1 MSHQTSSHENQTS
14 EPVMLHPISK
24 RMILLSKIAR
34 GLYQSHP
41 EYQRKSRWRLAL
53 LLQRVIF
60 QVYLLEREH
69 DAKMDTLDVL
79 RECALHLLEIHQH
92 AAKTQQPI
100 NAADV
105 YQLAID
111 MLEALEPTHDQQVA
125 T

>member
-1 MSHQTSSHENQTS
+1 MSHQASSPENKAS

-34 GLYQSHP
+34 GLHQSHP
-41 EYQRKSRWRLAL
+41 EYQRKPRWKLGL
-53 LLQRVIF
+53 LLRRVIL

-69 DAKMDTLDVL
+69 EAKIDTIDTL

-100 NAADV
+100 KPADV
-105 YQLAID
+105 YQLAMD
-111 MLEALEPTHDQQVA
+111 MLEALEPNHHEQVV

>member
-14 EPVMLHPISK
+14 EPVVLHPISK
-24 RMILLSKIAR
+24 RMIFLSKIAR

-53 LLQRVIF
+53 LLQRVIL

-111 MLEALEPTHDQQVA
+111 MLEALEPSHDQQVA

>member
-1 MSHQTSSHENQTS
+1 MNHQPSSPENQTE
-14 EPVMLHPISK
+14 EPVVLHPISE

-41 EYQRKSRWRLAL
+41 EYRWESRRQLAL
-53 LLQRVIF
+53 LLQRVIL

-69 DAKMDTLDVL
+69 DAQIDTLDVL
-79 RECALHLLEIHQH
+79 RECALHLLELHQH

-100 NAADV
+100 KPADV
-105 YQLAID
+105 YQLAMD
-111 MLEALEPTHDQQVA
+111 MLEALEPNHHEQVV